1 MQPQSDPF
9 IAPKCH
15 EQIRILYQDEHL
27 LLINKPSGLLS
38 LSGKHP
44 LNLDSVHHRL
54 KQDFPSALMIHR
66 LDFGTSGIMLI
77 ALNKEINKQLCRQ
90 FSERSV
96 TKTYTAMLDG
106 VVQSDNGLIDLPIAK
121 GEFPLMGIDHETG
134 KPAKSQFEV
143 IERFA
148 DTSKVAFT
156 PLTGRTHQ
164 LRVHSQAMGHSILGC
179 DLYADDQAFFK
190 AKRLMLHATSLSF
203 THPVSHE
210 ALVVT
215 SPCPF

>member
-1 MQPQSDPF
+1 M
-9 IAPKCH
+9 
-15 EQIRILYQDEHL
+15 
-27 LLINKPSGLLS
+27 
-38 LSGKHP
+38 
-44 LNLDSVHHRL
+44 
-54 KQDFPSALMIHR
+54 
-66 LDFGTSGIMLI
+66 
-77 ALNKEINKQLCRQ
+77 
-90 FSERSV
+90 
-96 TKTYTAMLDG
+96 
-106 VVQSDNGLIDLPIAK
+106 
-121 GEFPLMGIDHETG
+121 
-134 KPAKSQFEV
+134 

-179 DLYADDQAFFK
+179 DLYADDTAFFK

-210 ALVVT
+210 PLVVT